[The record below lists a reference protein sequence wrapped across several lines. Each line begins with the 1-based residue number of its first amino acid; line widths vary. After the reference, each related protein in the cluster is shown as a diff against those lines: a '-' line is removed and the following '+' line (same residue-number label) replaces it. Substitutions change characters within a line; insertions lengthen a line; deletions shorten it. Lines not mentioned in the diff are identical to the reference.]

1 MTGLPPAS
9 AARHPGF
16 DDIEVG
22 DLVRRTGVK
31 WARAVRA
38 GALPAWVADM
48 DFPIAPEI
56 RDALCE
62 SARSGELGYPD
73 WLGGTPL
80 RAEFARRM
88 QSRYG
93 WTIDPAD
100 VREQTDLIQAL
111 QLILHLH
118 TERGDA
124 VVIQTPNYPPFLA
137 TIAAM
142 GRRTVEFPFAD
153 TQDGW
158 RLDFDALRA
167 SLAATRPKVL
177 VLVDPHNPTGRV
189 HTRSELTRI
198 AELAVEFD
206 LLVISDEIHAELIYA
221 PHRHI
226 PFASISPDAAARTI
240 TITSAGKAFN
250 IAGLRC
256 AVAHYGS
263 KQLLAVRD
271 GEPPDLYGTVSTPAV
286 LGTLAAWQRCQSW
299 QDTLL
304 RVLDRNRRRVDTVL
318 REHLPEARHHL
329 PEATYLSWVD
339 VSAAP
344 VDDPIRRIRD
354 LGRVLVDGG
363 TPFGSAAAGFV
374 RINFATSAAVLE
386 HILDGISVAMRGRRA
401 VSPLTEFLGT

>member
-1 MTGLPPAS
+1 MTGAS
-9 AARHPGF
+9 PTPEGRHPGF
-16 DDIEVG
+16 DDLDIG
-22 DLVRRTGVK
+22 DLARRTGVK

-48 DFPIAPEI
+48 DFPIAPVI
-56 RDALCE
+56 GDALCDA
-62 SARSGELGYPD
+62 ARSGELGYPD
-73 WLGGTPL
+73 WAGGTPL

-93 WTIDPAD
+93 WTVDPAD

-118 TERGDA
+118 TERGDG

-142 GRRTVEFPFAD
+142 GRRTVEFPFVD
-153 TQDGW
+153 TQEGW
-158 RLDFDALRA
+158 RLDFDTLRA
-167 SLAATRPKVL
+167 SLVAERPKVL

-189 HTRSELTRI
+189 HTRPELTRI
-198 AELAVEFD
+198 AELAAEFD
-206 LLVISDEIHAELIYA
+206 LLVVSDEIHAELIYA

-226 PFASISPDAAARTI
+226 PFASIGPDAAARTI
-240 TITSAGKAFN
+240 TLTSAGKAFN

-256 AVAHYGS
+256 AVAHYGP

-271 GEPPDLYGTVSTPAV
+271 REPPDLYGTVSTPAV
-286 LGTLAAWQRCQSW
+286 LGTLAAWRHCQDW

-304 RVLDRNRRRVDTVL
+304 RVLDRNRRRVDAAL
-318 REHLPEARHHL
+318 CEHLPEARHHR
-329 PEATYLSWVD
+329 PEGTYLTWVD
-339 VSAAP
+339 VSAAA
-344 VDDPIRRIRD
+344 VDDPVRRIRD

-363 TPFGSAAAGFV
+363 KPFGPSAEAFV

-386 HILDGISVAMRGRRA
+386 HILDGISAAMHGRR
-401 VSPLTEFLGT
+401 VDSPLTGLLGT